1 MGNKYLY
8 SKIMSSKED
17 IVQLLLTEEELASLK
32 KLGLELKIT
41 KDNYVTVNKAQ
52 FMEKIAA

>member
-1 MGNKYLY
+1 MGYLY

-17 IVQLLLTEEELASLK
+17 IVRLLPTEEELASLR
-32 KLGLELKIT
+32 KLGLELKIGT
-41 KDNYVTVNKAQ
+41 DNFVTINKAQ